1 MPRTLVKCMIAIGR
15 SGQLGLNGHLPWE
28 SNSEPDYVADVARF
42 FELTRGHVLLAGPK
56 TIGAVPEFAYRD
68 RTIQILRSNM
78 NPEQVLLHYIG
89 RTVFIGGGPAVWD
102 VYAPYIEH
110 WDINRLPYDGPA
122 DTWFKPEWLIAGGK
136 QSRG

>member
-28 SNSEPDYVADVARF
+28 GNSEPDYVADVARF
-42 FELTRGHVLLAGPK
+42 FESTRGHVLLAGPK
-56 TIGAVPEFAYRD
+56 TIAAVPEFAYRD

-102 VYAPYIEH
+102 AYAPYIEH

-136 QSRG
+136 QPRG

>member
-1 MPRTLVKCMIAIGR
+1 MPHTLVKSMIAIGR

-28 SNSEPDYVADVARF
+28 GNSESDYVADVARF
-42 FELTRGHVLLAGPK
+42 FESTRGHVLLAGPR

-78 NPEQVLLHYIG
+78 NPEQVLLHFIG

-102 VYAPYIEH
+102 AYAPYIEH

-136 QSRG
+136 QPRE